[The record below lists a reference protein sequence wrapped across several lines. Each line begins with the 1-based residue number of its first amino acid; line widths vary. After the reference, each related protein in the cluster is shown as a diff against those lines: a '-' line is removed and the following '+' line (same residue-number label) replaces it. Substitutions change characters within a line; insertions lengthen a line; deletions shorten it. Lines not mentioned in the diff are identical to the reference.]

1 MIKKL
6 LVLLVLCIAG
16 AVAYDHGRTLSEAD
30 VRAYY
35 GEQLQA
41 YRRSDAEALCETMAK
56 DFSLRLVARVGG
68 ASERSTMDKAA
79 ACEQLKETMRL
90 MDVVAE
96 QSRGLLSIDVAYDI
110 RSIRISP
117 DRRRATVEVTS
128 TAKVGERL
136 IARSR
141 SSEELSRAFWR
152 IRSHGGESQAWAY
165 GG

>member
-6 LVLLVLCIAG
+6 LGLLVLCIAG
-16 AVAYDHGRTLSEAD
+16 AVAYDHGRKLSEAD

-35 GEQLQA
+35 SDQLQA
-41 YRRSDAEALCETMAK
+41 YRKSDAEALCGTMAK
-56 DFSLRLVARVGG
+56 DFSLRVVARVGG
-68 ASERSTMDKAA
+68 ASERSTVDGAA
-79 ACEQLKETMRL
+79 ACEQLQEMIRL
-90 MDVVAE
+90 MDTLAE
-96 QSRGLLSIDVAYDI
+96 RSRGLLTIDVAYDI

-141 SSEELSRAFWR
+141 SREELSRAFWR
-152 IRSHGGESQAWAY
+152 IRSHGGEVQTWAY